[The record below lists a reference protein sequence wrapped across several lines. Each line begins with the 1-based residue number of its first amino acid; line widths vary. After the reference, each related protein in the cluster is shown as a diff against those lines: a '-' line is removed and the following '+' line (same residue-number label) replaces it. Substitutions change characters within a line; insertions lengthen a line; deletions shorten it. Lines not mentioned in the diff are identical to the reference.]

1 MERVNNMNQ
10 ALKINQLPMRTY
22 RWLKMNAETMEMQEA
37 SSFLPI
43 VSNPPESVTDGVRVE
58 RGADRAKILAL
69 FKDATKE
76 IKTGDLEA
84 IKPNGDTFVESKQ
97 AVPTGMGLRI
107 DALME
112 QADIRAD
119 IYTVAANT
127 RISQPVQI
135 RFSPENGSACL
146 ARQVIHV
153 KRGAEVTFLMDAY
166 SHRSYAGFLGIQTY
180 VLAEEGATV
189 HFVRVQMLGGGFTHF
204 DDIGAV
210 VQKNAIF
217 DLVRLEF
224 GTDASFSGCAVN
236 LLGDNASFACEV
248 GYLARRKQAYDY
260 NYIATHRGKLTKCT
274 MHFHGVLLD
283 SAKKLLRGT
292 IDFRAGASGADGEEN
307 EDALLLSERAVNR
320 TIPIILC
327 QEEDISG
334 HHGATIGQLSD
345 DMLFYMQSRGFSE
358 EEAKKLMIRAR
369 IMRVANL
376 IPEGD
381 LKSHVNAY
389 LCDTL

>member
-1 MERVNNMNQ
+1 MN
-10 ALKINQLPMRTY
+10 T
-22 RWLKMNAETMEMQEA
+22 ETMEVREISA
-37 SSFLPI
+37 FSPI
-43 VSNPPESVTDGVRVE
+43 VSNPPETLPDGVCVE
-58 RGADRAKILAL
+58 RGADRAKIVAL
-69 FKDATKE
+69 FQDAISKIKE
-76 IKTGDLEA
+76 GDKEA
-84 IKPNGDTFVESKQ
+84 LKPNGDAFVESKQ
-97 AVPTGMGLRI
+97 PVPTGMGLRI

-112 QADIRAD
+112 HADVKTD
-119 IYTVAANT
+119 IYTVAAHAK
-127 RISQPVQI
+127 ISAPVQI
-135 RFSPENGSACL
+135 RFSPDNHGAHL

-153 KRGAEVTFLMDAY
+153 QKGADVTILMDAY
-166 SHRSYAGFLGIQTY
+166 SHRSYDGFLGIQTY
-180 VLAEEGATV
+180 VLAEEDATV
-189 HFVRVQMLGGGFTHF
+189 RLVRVQMLGGGFTHF
-204 DDIGAV
+204 DDLGAV
-210 VQKNAIF
+210 LQKNARF

-224 GTDASFSGCAVN
+224 GTNASFNGCAVN
-236 LLGDNASFACEV
+236 LLGDDAAFTCEV

-260 NYIATHRGKLTKCT
+260 NYVATHRGKRTKGV

-283 SAKKLLRGT
+283 GAKKLLRGT

-307 EDALLLSERAVNR
+307 EDALLLSDQAVNR

-358 EEAKKLMIRAR
+358 EEAKKLMIRAK

>member
-1 MERVNNMNQ
+1 MNQ

-22 RWLKMNAETMEMQEA
+22 RWLKMNTETMDVQDISA
-37 SSFLPI
+37 FSTI
-43 VSNPPESVTDGVRVE
+43 VSNPPETVSGGVTVE

-69 FKDATKE
+69 FKDVTAE
-76 IKTGDLEA
+76 IKKGDHAA
-84 IKPNGDTFVESKQ
+84 IKPNGDAFVESKQ
-97 AVPTGMGLRI
+97 FVPTGMGLRI

-112 QADIRAD
+112 QADIPAD
-119 IYTVAANT
+119 LYTVEENT
-127 RISQPVQI
+127 ALSFPLQI
-135 RFSPENGSACL
+135 RFSPENGSASL
-146 ARQVIHV
+146 ARQVLHV
-153 KRGAEVTFLMDAY
+153 KKGASVTVLMDTY
-166 SHRSYAGFLGIQTY
+166 SHRSYAGFLGVQTY

-189 HFVRVQMLGGGFTHF
+189 RLVRVQMLGGGFTHF

-210 VQKNAIF
+210 LQQNAHF
-217 DLVRLEF
+217 DLVRLDF
-224 GTDASFSGCAVN
+224 GTDAAFSGCAVN
-236 LLGDNASFACEV
+236 LLGDQSSFTCEV
-248 GYLARRKQAYDY
+248 GYLARRKQSYDY
-260 NYIATHRGKLTKCT
+260 NYVATHRGKQTNGV

-283 SAKKLLRGT
+283 SARKLLRGT

-307 EDALLLSERAVNR
+307 EDALLLSEHAVNR

-327 QEEDISG
+327 QEENISG

-358 EEAKKLMIRAR
+358 EEAKKLMIRAK

-376 IPEGD
+376 LPEGD

>member
-1 MERVNNMNQ
+1 MNE

-22 RWLKMNAETMEMQEA
+22 RWLKMNTETMEVREISA
-37 SSFLPI
+37 FSPI
-43 VSNPPESVTDGVRVE
+43 VSNPPETLPDGVCVE
-58 RGADRAKILAL
+58 RGADRAKIVAL
-69 FKDATKE
+69 FQDAISKIKE
-76 IKTGDLEA
+76 GDKEA
-84 IKPNGDTFVESKQ
+84 LKPNGDAFVESKQ
-97 AVPTGMGLRI
+97 PVPTGMGLRI

-112 QADIRAD
+112 HADVKTD
-119 IYTVAANT
+119 IYTVAAHAK
-127 RISQPVQI
+127 ISAPVQI
-135 RFSPENGSACL
+135 RFSPDNHGAHL

-153 KRGAEVTFLMDAY
+153 QKGADVTILMDAY
-166 SHRSYAGFLGIQTY
+166 SHRSYDGFLGIQTY
-180 VLAEEGATV
+180 VLAEEDATV
-189 HFVRVQMLGGGFTHF
+189 RLVRVQMLGGGFTHF
-204 DDIGAV
+204 DDLGAV
-210 VQKNAIF
+210 VQKNARF

-224 GTDASFSGCAVN
+224 GTNASFNGCAVN
-236 LLGDNASFACEV
+236 LLGDDAAFTCEV

-260 NYIATHRGKLTKCT
+260 NYVATHRGKRTKGV

-307 EDALLLSERAVNR
+307 EDALLLSEQAVNR

-358 EEAKKLMIRAR
+358 EEAKKLMIRAK